1 MLIDDNDITRFLNA
15 LEFSA
20 NKHRKQKRKDRED
33 TPYINHPIKV
43 ANLLWNEGHVRN
55 IDIII
60 AGILHDTVED
70 TEISLEDVEREFGK
84 PVVGLVNLKTGQRV
98 RLLRSEPTNAPGTS
112 KLYFEAGPRGYWLKK
127 LS

>member
-1 MLIDDNDITRFLNA
+1 MTKKAIGMFA
-15 LEFSA
+15 LALGLTAMFANRPLSA
-20 NKHRKQKRKDRED
+20 QQVNYSD
-33 TPYINHPIKV
+33 TVSIPFAFHVEKV
-43 ANLLWNEGHVRN
+43 ALP
-55 IDIII
+55 
-60 AGILHDTVED
+60 AGEYRL
-70 TEISLEDVEREFGK
+70 EREFGK